1 MAEQF
6 SKYFKLEEFLDSSVA
21 RQKGISNSP
30 SWEAVEALREL
41 ALFLDGVRAAWGS
54 GINVNSGFR
63 CKKLN
68 DAVGGVYNSAH
79 LKAAA
84 DLYPSNGRFD
94 EFKKFI
100 VAYLKGKDYDECIIE
115 KKGKSQWVHFA
126 LRSIKGEQRKKCF
139 SLNV

>member
-1 MAEQF
+1 MAEF
-6 SKYFKLEEFLDSSVA
+6 SKYFRLEEFLDSSVA

-30 SWEAVEALREL
+30 SWEVVESLREL
-41 ALFLDGVRAAWGS
+41 AIFLDDVREAWGS
-54 GINVNSGFR
+54 GIRVNSGFR

-68 DAVGGVYNSAH
+68 DAVCGVYNSAH

-84 DLYPSNGRFD
+84 DLYPANGKFD

-100 VAYLKGKDYDECIIE
+100 VSYLKDKKYDECIIE

-126 LRSIKGEQRKKCF
+126 LRSINGEQRRKCF
-139 SLNV
+139 SLNVA

>member
-1 MAEQF
+1 MAEF
-6 SKYFKLEEFLDSSVA
+6 SKYFRLEEFLDSSVA

-30 SWEAVEALREL
+30 SWEVVESLREL
-41 ALFLDGVRAAWGS
+41 AIFLDDVRAAWKS
-54 GINVNSGFR
+54 GIIVNSGFR

-68 DAVGGVYNSAH
+68 DDVGGVYNSAH

-84 DLYPSNGRFD
+84 DLYPANGKFD

-100 VAYLKGKDYDECIIE
+100 VAYLKDKKYDECIIE

-126 LRSIKGEQRKKCF
+126 LRSINGEQRRKCF
-139 SLNV
+139 SLNVT